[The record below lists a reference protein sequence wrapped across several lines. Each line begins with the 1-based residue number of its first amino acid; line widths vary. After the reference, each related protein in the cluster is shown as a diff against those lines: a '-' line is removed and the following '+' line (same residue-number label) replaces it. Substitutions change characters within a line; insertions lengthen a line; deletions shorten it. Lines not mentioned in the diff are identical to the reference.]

1 MVYFRD
7 TPPCTSRVPR
17 REVFAVIRAISE
29 CIASLAPC
37 VVMRQISV
45 KKKKLSRTIS
55 KHQLHLCKVQARR
68 RIPKLLDGLSEDPN
82 PEARRMFFGYLSVY
96 LASLYGHRTGVLK
109 NMTVSEVDE
118 AQQEATVGQAGFV
131 INVKEHKTNRAFG
144 PAQLYL
150 TVEEFSW
157 VEQWMII
164 RQKLNPP
171 TDLLL
176 FTENFTKIEKLIV
189 PMQAAWLDMGFPGRP
204 TFTDFRTSIATY
216 ARNTLSPSDR
226 INISK
231 TMCHDT
237 RTADKFYALHRT
249 ASELAEIRQ
258 NFEAAVKP
266 PHTTVHDTAEPSL
279 LSMSESSGDG
289 LEEEA
294 DCGPSHSPP
303 AGPSPSSP
311 TSSRATGSTSPDQAS
326 GSCYSP
332 GSASSQSCSSG
343 SDFTP
348 DSASSQSCSSGSDFT
363 PDSDPSQSD
372 SSYAPNRGTQP
383 RRKRPLLTYTLRSRR
398 QVRGQCARV
407 LRSKRNTVKK

>member
-1 MVYFRD
+1 
-7 TPPCTSRVPR
+7 
-17 REVFAVIRAISE
+17 
-29 CIASLAPC
+29 
-37 VVMRQISV
+37 
-45 KKKKLSRTIS
+45 
-55 KHQLHLCKVQARR
+55 
-68 RIPKLLDGLSEDPN
+68 
-82 PEARRMFFGYLSVY
+82 
-96 LASLYGHRTGVLK
+96 
-109 NMTVSEVDE
+109 MTVSEVDE

-189 PMQAAWLDMGFPGRP
+189 PMQAAWHDMGFPGRP

-249 ASELAEIRQ
+249 ASELARIRQ

-266 PHTTVHDTAEPSL
+266 PRTTVHDTAEPSL

-332 GSASSQSCSSG
+332 GSASSQRRLTRGPVRVTGASAVGSSNLQARLQ
-343 SDFTP
+343 TP
-348 DSASSQSCSSGSDFT
+348 AEVARDCAYFPRIGPHAWKRDRDA
-363 PDSDPSQSD
+363 PSDPAVPHQASAAGRTSPG
-372 SSYAPNRGTQP
+372 SGLLARAGGALGKHTFLSPSGRAPVRLSA
-383 RRKRPLLTYTLRSRR
+383 RKPID
-398 QVRGQCARV
+398 
-407 LRSKRNTVKK
+407 